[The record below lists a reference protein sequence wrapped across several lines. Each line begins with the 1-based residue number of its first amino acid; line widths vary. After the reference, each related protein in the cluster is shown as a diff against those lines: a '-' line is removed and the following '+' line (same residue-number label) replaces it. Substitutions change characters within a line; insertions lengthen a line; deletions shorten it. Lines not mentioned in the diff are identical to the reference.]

1 MQKGNCLQDI
11 LLNKKWKVQNNVLSV
26 YFLSSLSNFLIF
38 IERYTV
44 FHMHSLFSELYP
56 SIIDLLSATLFLHN
70 YFFSLKT
77 CLHFLNCITLQLYFL
92 YSTINLFLNLHLN
105 FFYLNIFLVPTS
117 TATIENEIRILL
129 YGFLFLNLPEMLSFS
144 PFSEFP
150 VHYYVVINSEHTH
163 TYTQT

>member
-1 MQKGNCLQDI
+1 MYYQYISFPLYQTFLFLQKDI
-11 LLNKKWKVQNNVLSV
+11 LCFICIAYFQNYTPVSQT
-26 YFLSSLSNFLIF
+26 YFQLHYS
-38 IERYTV
+38 YT
-44 FHMHSLFSELYP
+44 
-56 SIIDLLSATLFLHN
+56 II
-70 YFFSLKT
+70 FFSLKT

-129 YGFLFLNLPEMLSFS
+129 YGFLFLNFPEMLSFS